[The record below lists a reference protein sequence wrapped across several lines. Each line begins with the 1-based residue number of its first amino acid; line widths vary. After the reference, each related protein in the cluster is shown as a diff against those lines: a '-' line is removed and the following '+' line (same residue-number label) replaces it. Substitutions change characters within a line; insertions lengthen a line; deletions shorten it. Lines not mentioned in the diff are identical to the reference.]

1 MSFNESRPLITI
13 AILGSVFASWAFA
26 DPVAGQETDHAQT
39 GFSEAQRPLPHPLQI
54 PAAYRRAIANGTR
67 SESGTPGPLYWQQ
80 WAEYDLDAK
89 LDPAAHRLDG
99 TTNITYHNNSPDTLA
114 VLWVHLHQNLHAE
127 GAARREEVEVTGGM
141 ELNRV
146 SVDGVELME
155 ADPDSIGYHVFG
167 TRMLISPPTPIA
179 PGATV
184 ALSFEYGFN
193 IPQAGAGNRMGY
205 SGDDFYFLAYWYPQI
220 AVYDDLAGWHF
231 DLFTGN
237 AEFYAG
243 FARYDIEIEAP
254 SDWLIVST
262 RELQNPERTLSA
274 TVRERL
280 TPVMDSDEIVPIVT
294 PAEFGRGSTWA
305 DAGASIRWHFVADS
319 VHDVSASVTRAS
331 NWDATRTPVGD
342 RDGDGSIDYALINAL
357 YRESAPFWKEAARY
371 SQHSIA
377 TLSEYTGYSYPWPH
391 MTAVEGG
398 GIIGGGME
406 FPMMTLIGDYNQR
419 GQERLYM
426 VVAHE
431 LAHMWIPMIA
441 SNNERRYAWL
451 DEGTTTFNENRAR
464 EDFFPGR
471 DHNREDR
478 EEYVELALRDGEGEI
493 LRWSDFHY
501 PGAYGVASYEKPS
514 TVLVALRGMLGEE
527 TFIKAYHEFWD
538 RWAFKHPSPWDFFST
553 FEDVSGRNLD
563 WFWSAWYQETWT
575 LDHAIGE
582 VRLLDGGRAEIE
594 IIDEGLVP
602 MPVDVVVTRENGS
615 TERHEV
621 PVDVWLRG
629 AVHTLVATRAGAP
642 IVRIDLDPE
651 FDFPDVDRTNNT
663 WPAEAG
669 SGR

>member
-1 MSFNESRPLITI
+1 MIRSESHSSITV
-13 AILGSVFASWAFA
+13 AVLGLALASWALA
-26 DPVAGQETDHAQT
+26 RPVAGQEPSDTQAS
-39 GFSEAQRPLPHPLQI
+39 FSQAQRPLPHPLQI
-54 PAAYRRAIANGTR
+54 PVGYRQAVANGTR
-67 SESGTPGPLYWQQ
+67 SASGAPGPRYWQQ

-99 TTNITYHNNSPDTLA
+99 TANIVYHNNSPDTLTS
-114 VLWVHLHQNLHAE
+114 LWVHLYQNLHTK
-127 GAARREEVEVTGGM
+127 GAVRSEEVEVTGGV
-141 ELNRV
+141 ELSRV
-146 SVDGVELME
+146 AVDGVELAE
-155 ADPDSIGYHVFG
+155 SNDDTLGYRMFG
-167 TRMLISPPTPIA
+167 TRMYIHPPAPVA
-179 PGATV
+179 PGSTV
-184 ALSFEYGFN
+184 ELTFEYSFVV
-193 IPQAGAGNRMGY
+193 PQAGTGNRMGY
-205 SGDDFYFLAYWYPQI
+205 SGDDFYFLGYWYPQM

-231 DLFTGN
+231 DAFTGN

-262 RELQNPERTLSA
+262 GEFQNPDQTLSS

-280 TPVMDSDEIVPIVT
+280 ATAAGSDEIVPIVT
-294 PAEFGRGSTWA
+294 PAEFGRAATWE

-357 YRESAPFWKEAARY
+357 YRESAPFWKQAARY

-377 TLSEYTGYSYPWPH
+377 FLSEYTGYSYPWPH

-398 GIIGGGME
+398 GIIDGGME
-406 FPMMTLIGDYNQR
+406 FPMMTLIGDYNER
-419 GQERLYM
+419 GQDRLYW

-464 EDFFPGR
+464 EDFFPGD
-471 DHNREDR
+471 DHDREDR
-478 EEYVELALRDGEGEI
+478 EEYVELALREDEGEI

-514 TVLVALRGMLGEE
+514 TVLRALRGMLGEE
-527 TFIKAYHEFWD
+527 TFMEAYHAFWD
-538 RWAFKHPSPWDFFST
+538 RWAFKHPYPWDFFRT
-553 FEDVSGRNLD
+553 FENVSGRDLE

-582 VRLLDGGRAEIE
+582 VRLLDEGRAEIE

-602 MPVDVVVTRENGS
+602 MPVDVVVTRADGS
-615 TERHEV
+615 TERYEA
-621 PVDVWLRG
+621 PVDGWLRG
-629 AVHTLVATRAGAP
+629 AVRTHVATRPGAP
-642 IVRIDLDPE
+642 ITRIDLDPE
-651 FDFPDVDRTNNT
+651 LDFPDVDRSDNVWTAENN
-663 WPAEAG
+663 PAQ
-669 SGR
+669 